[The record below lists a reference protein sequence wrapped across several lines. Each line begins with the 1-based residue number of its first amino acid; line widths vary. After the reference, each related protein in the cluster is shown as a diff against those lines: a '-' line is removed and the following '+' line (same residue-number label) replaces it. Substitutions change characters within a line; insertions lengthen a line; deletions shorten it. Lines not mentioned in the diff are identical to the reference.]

1 MRVDQSVNKS
11 SVYSCE
17 SHSPQYPRLPSIFIS
32 ERSDDQHDKSR
43 QAREH
48 QGGVSDCHE
57 RSNIEHVLYIDNIKE
72 KNKIT
77 PAKLG

>member
-1 MRVDQSVNKS
+1 MRVDQSVNNY

-57 RSNIEHVLYIDNIKE
+57 RSNIEHVLYIELTILKRKIK
-72 KNKIT
+72 
-77 PAKLG
+77 